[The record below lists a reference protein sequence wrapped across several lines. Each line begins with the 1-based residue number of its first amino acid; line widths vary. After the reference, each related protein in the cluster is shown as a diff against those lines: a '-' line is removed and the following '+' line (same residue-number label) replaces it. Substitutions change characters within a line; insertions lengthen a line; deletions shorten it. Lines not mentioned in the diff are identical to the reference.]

1 MGRVGLVKDS
11 LRAYFEDVDETCIRC
26 GICEKSHK
34 EAQFVPFMFGDL
46 AERLLVIDKAS
57 ASDIDVLLSDEL
69 LYLIRGCALCGECTA
84 ACPVGISASE
94 CMMNARIFLD
104 MLRPEIRHDYQDLR
118 TDESG
123 NLFERIRAIRGIAFE
138 DYLDAPV
145 SSEAPKNAT
154 LFFPGCSLV
163 AYAPEITELVA
174 GYLEEC
180 ADSVGVTVSC
190 CGNPIRDMGLS
201 EEFVNYAHYLNERL
215 HSHQVTRLIIA
226 CPNCFDAF
234 TSMKDE
240 KLIDTTIELVPLPEF
255 LVAQGAKI
263 DPSVCAQAG
272 FCSASVHDSC
282 PDRFSLRF
290 GNSLRTLLGGVVELR
305 EMEHAKEHT
314 ICCGA
319 GGLVSSFDVQRCML
333 RADRRLDEFAATG
346 ADCLVTGCVS
356 CSSALRRSDDS
367 LPVRHYLELLF
378 DTPIDW
384 EMRDRARYGEGEQEH
399 QS

>member
-11 LRAYFEDVDETCIRC
+11 LRMYFEDVAETCIRC
-26 GICEKSHK
+26 GICEKSHE
-34 EAQFVPFMFGDL
+34 EAQFVPFMFGDA
-46 AERLLVIDKAS
+46 AERLLAIDKAS
-57 ASDIDVLLSDEL
+57 ASDADVLLSDEL

-84 ACPVGISASE
+84 ACPVEISASE
-94 CMMNARIFLD
+94 CIMNARTFLD
-104 MLRPEIRHDYQDLR
+104 ALRPEIRNDYQDLR
-118 TDESG
+118 TDEPG
-123 NLFERIRAIRGIAFE
+123 NLFERIRAIRGISFD

-145 SSEAPKNAT
+145 SSETSKNAT

-163 AYAPEITELVA
+163 AYAPEITELVV
-174 GYLEEC
+174 GYLEEHIG
-180 ADSVGVTVSC
+180 SVGVTVSC

-201 EEFVNYAHYLNERL
+201 DEFVNYARNLNTRFR
-215 HSHQVTRLIIA
+215 SHQVTRLIIA

-234 TSMKDE
+234 MSMKHE
-240 KLIDTTIELVPLPEF
+240 KLIDTTIELVPLPEL
-255 LVAQGAKI
+255 LVAQGVRI
-263 DPSVCAQAG
+263 DPNICAQAG
-272 FCSASVHDSC
+272 FNSASVHDSC

-290 GNSLRTLLGGVVELR
+290 GNSLRTLLGSAVELR
-305 EMEHAKEHT
+305 EMEHSKEHT

-367 LPVRHYLELLF
+367 FPVRHYLELLF

-384 EMRDRARYGEGEQEH
+384 EMRDQARYGEGERERRL
-399 QS
+399 